1 MPEIPVTSLPVR
13 LQKQFESA
21 RTAVS
26 RDNPDYAINICL
38 DILAQHP
45 GCLAVRRLLRGTQLK
60 VFRSKIRLITRAAG
74 VLAATTAVLQGRS
87 RLSREPARVMEIA
100 EKALCTDPTNTMALR
115 LLAEAAV
122 LLELGETATFAL
134 ESVIEQV
141 GENRADLVRLA
152 DALVVGGRSPEA
164 LKIAERLLKAQPGD
178 GELVELVKRASVE
191 QSIAAGR
198 WDSGS
203 GTYRDKLRDEQRAVS
218 LEQAD
223 KIVSSEEMTTRLVNE
238 AIARIKSEPD
248 NLNHYRTAVNG
259 LQTLGRFD
267 DALLWLG
274 RARERATG
282 SADPTLERLEGDIR
296 VARVQQQLDERV
308 KEVAVAGG
316 RVQDDAE
323 VARLRAELLS
333 MRISA
338 LRMLTDRFSNEL
350 GPRFELGRL
359 YQQTGEID
367 LAIQQFQAVQRNPSL
382 RLQAIAALG
391 SCFMAKRLY
400 DLAEEQLRLAKQELP
415 VFDETKKEVVYQL
428 GLCLEAMGRT
438 EEALVEFK
446 SIYSVDIAFRD
457 VGERVMRARSA

>member
-13 LQKQFESA
+13 LQKQYENA
-21 RTAVS
+21 RTAVA
-26 RDNPDYAINICL
+26 RDNPDYAINICQ

-45 GCLAVRRLLRGTQLK
+45 GCLAVRRLLRATQLK
-60 VFRSKIRLITRAAG
+60 VFRGKNRLMARAAG
-74 VLAATTAVLQGRS
+74 MLAATNATLQGRP
-87 RLSREPARVMEIA
+87 RLGREPGRVLELA
-100 EKALCTDPTNTMALR
+100 EKALCADPTNTTVLR

-122 LLELGETATFAL
+122 QLDLGETAAVAL

-152 DALVVGGRSPEA
+152 GALVVADRAPEA
-164 LKIAERLLKAQPGD
+164 LKIAERLLRSQPGD

-203 GTYRDKLRDEQRAVS
+203 GTYRDKLRDEQRSVS

-223 KIVSSEEMTTRLVNE
+223 KVVASEEMTTRLIHE
-238 AIARIKSEPD
+238 AIARIATEPD
-248 NLNHYRTAVNG
+248 NMNHYRTAVSG
-259 LQTLGRFD
+259 FQTLGRLD

-282 SADPTLERLEGDIR
+282 AADPTLERLDGELRI
-296 VARVQQQLDERV
+296 ARVQRQLDDRV
-308 KEVAVAGG
+308 KAVAVSGG

-323 VARLRAELLS
+323 VNRLRHELGA
-333 MRISA
+333 MRIAA
-338 LRMLTDRFSNEL
+338 LRAVVDRFPNEL
-350 GPRFELGRL
+350 GQRYELGRL

-367 LAIQQFQAVQRNPSL
+367 LAIQHFQAAQRNPAL
-382 RLQAIAALG
+382 RTQSIAALG
-391 SCFMAKRLY
+391 ACFMAKRLY
-400 DLAEEQLRLAKQELP
+400 DLAAEQLRIARQEISG
-415 VFDETKKEVVYQL
+415 FDEAKKEVVYQL
-428 GLCLEAMGRT
+428 ALCLEAMGRPD
-438 EEALVEFK
+438 EAMAEFK

-457 VGERVMRARSA
+457 VGERVMRHRSG